1 MESIDSEVQEQLETV
16 EMNPFLQAIIAN
28 SNSIDLAKDLQD
40 KKAEKDA
47 KVVTPASAVDSA
59 KKV

>member
-40 KKAEKDA
+40 KQAAKDA

>member
-1 MESIDSEVQEQLETV
+1 MESIDNEVQEQLETV

-40 KKAEKDA
+40 KKAAKDE

>member
-1 MESIDSEVQEQLETV
+1 MESIDSEVQEQLKTV

-40 KKAEKDA
+40 KKDAKDA